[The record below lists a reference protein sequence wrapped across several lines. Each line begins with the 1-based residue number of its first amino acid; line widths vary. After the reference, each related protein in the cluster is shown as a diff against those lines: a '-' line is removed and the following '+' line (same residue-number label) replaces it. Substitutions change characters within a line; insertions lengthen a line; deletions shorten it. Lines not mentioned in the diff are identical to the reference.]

1 MGKDSSMDD
10 KWKALEKYNLWGGNT
25 YQLGLER
32 KAYTDKIGNLWGRY
46 VEFHILPYSYAEY
59 LQLMQQ
65 LAGRASYLTYLQ
77 KGGLSELYNLP
88 TVESEKQYV
97 ASVKDMILLRDI
109 SPFVI

>member
-1 MGKDSSMDD
+1 
-10 KWKALEKYNLWGGNT
+10 
-25 YQLGLER
+25 
-32 KAYTDKIGNLWGRY
+32 
-46 VEFHILPYSYAEY
+46 
-59 LQLMQQ
+59 MQQ
-65 LAGRASYLTYLQ
+65 PAGRASYLTYLQ

>member
-1 MGKDSSMDD
+1 MAFYFYLSTKIIMVFITKS
-10 KWKALEKYNLWGGNT
+10 
-25 YQLGLER
+25 YQDLFGVR
-32 KAYTDKIGNLWGRY
+32 
-46 VEFHILPYSYAEY
+46 SYINAEY

>member
-1 MGKDSSMDD
+1 MWEKIRAWTINGKLIP
-10 KWKALEKYNLWGGNT
+10 ARL
-25 YQLGLER
+25 
-32 KAYTDKIGNLWGRY
+32 AILWGRY
-46 VEFHILPYSYAEY
+46 VEFHIFPYSYAEY

-65 LAGRASYLTYLQ
+65 PAGRASYWAYLQ
-77 KGGLSELYNLP
+77 KGGLPELYNLP